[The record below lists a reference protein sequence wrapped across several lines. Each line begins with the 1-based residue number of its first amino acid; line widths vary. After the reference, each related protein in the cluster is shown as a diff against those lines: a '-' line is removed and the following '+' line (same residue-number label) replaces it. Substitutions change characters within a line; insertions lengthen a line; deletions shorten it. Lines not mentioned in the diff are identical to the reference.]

1 MNTVFDR
8 ICAGISLLFLSFSLQ
23 AEPDFRRDLIQQD
36 PEQFLE
42 LALQQSEQLS
52 SVYWLEVS
60 YAHLLLHQQENAL
73 NSIEKAIQLARLL
86 DDQPL
91 YQAQLYRT
99 KAEIFGRLYRN
110 TQLGIEALLTAKSWL
125 ERLPERDSQFER
137 AEVYESLAQAY
148 HQAGDYSLSVSYAH
162 KSLDLSLRPE
172 QQLNAHFLLGR
183 LHLQMDKI
191 NLAFDHFTRAKA
203 LATELNIDRA
213 FPLLD
218 LRFGLGYQKIGL
230 YELALHYYALA
241 KDGFSS
247 TPQHRNYINTLLKIA
262 SLQLQQ
268 SLISEHTLDYIQQ
281 ALNFSHQINDV
292 MSIAEATFY
301 LGQWHLSQGNI
312 TAATQEFEQALSIF
326 SQINNQQMETEVL
339 LAMAELYHMEQLPE
353 SAQGLLTQIHIDL
366 NDANFALYLR
376 YRYAE
381 LAAELAAWQGDW
393 VNAYHFSQQARKLRF
408 DDLREQHNLKLD
420 YLQMMPPQTSHSEP
434 PETPE
439 RSSWQYQLM
448 SAMLLLLSLSL
459 FWLYLKLRAHPP
471 LPSQMIFSRQW
482 IQFSDKLVAEQ
493 RRKKPL
499 YLMAVT
505 LRGCQHYKQQHG
517 EIQLRR
523 VLISL
528 LQSLKLPQII
538 QLAIHSDVLWLGL
551 SCKASELPA
560 LQSKV
565 LCQLAQQR
573 VLLQPQPQLQTLIL
587 PLQDLLGKGWQ
598 KQHIQSLRE
607 AVWLSW
613 YLAEQLNPQDE
624 HIYLQL
630 NVREPQPCEWMTENI
645 RQDILNALQLGAIE
659 LWQQD
664 QLLNPQ
670 LQELIEAPA
679 LPADE

>member
-1 MNTVFDR
+1 MKTVFDR
-8 ICAGISLLFLSFSLQ
+8 ICATIGLLCLSFALQ
-23 AEPDFRRDLIQQD
+23 AEPDFRRNLIQQD

-42 LALQQSEQLS
+42 RALQQSDQHS

-60 YAHLLLHQQENAL
+60 YAHLLLHQQESAL

-99 KAEIFGRLYRN
+99 KADIVGRLYRN
-110 TQLGIEALLTAKSWL
+110 TQLGIEALLMAESWL
-125 ERLPERDSQFER
+125 EKLPEQDSQFER

-148 HQAGDYSLSVSYAH
+148 HQAGDYARSVSYAH
-162 KSLDLSLRPE
+162 KSLELAQRPE

-191 NLAFDHFTRAKA
+191 NLAFDHFTRARD
-203 LATELNIDRA
+203 LATELNIVRA
-213 FPLLD
+213 YPLLD

-230 YELALHYYALA
+230 YELALHYFTLA
-241 KDGFSS
+241 KDGFSD
-247 TPQHRNYINTLLKIA
+247 TPQQRNYINTLLRIA
-262 SLQLQQ
+262 SIQLQQ
-268 SLISEHTLDYIQQ
+268 NLISEHTLDYIQQ
-281 ALNFSHQINDV
+281 ALSFSHQINDV

-301 LGQWHLSQGNI
+301 LGQWHLSQGN
-312 TAATQEFEQALSIF
+312 TEAATEEFEHSLSIF

-339 LAMAELYHMEQLPE
+339 LAMAELYHLEQLPE
-353 SAQGLLTQIHIDL
+353 SAQGVLAQIHIDL
-366 NDANFALYLR
+366 NDSNLALYLR

-381 LAAELAAWQGDW
+381 LAAELAAWQNDW
-393 VNAYHFSQQARKLRF
+393 ANAYYFSEQARKLRF
-408 DDLREQHNLKLD
+408 DDLREQHNLKMD
-420 YLQMMPPQTSHSEP
+420 YLQMRQPPIEHVEQ
-434 PETPE
+434 PEASPL
-439 RSSWQYQLM
+439 SSWTLQLM
-448 SAMLLLLSLSL
+448 VVVLALLSFSL
-459 FWLYLKLRAHPP
+459 LWVYLKLRAHPP

-551 SCKASELPA
+551 SCEESELPA

-573 VLLQPQPQLQTLIL
+573 QLLQPQPQLQTLIL
-587 PLQDLLGKGWQ
+587 PLQDLLGNGWQ

-613 YLAEQLNPQDE
+613 YLAEQLNRPDE

-630 NVREPQPCEWMTENI
+630 KVREQQPCEWMTENI
-645 RQDILNALQLGAIE
+645 RQDILNALQLGTIE

-664 QLLNPQ
+664 QSLNPQ
-670 LQELIEAPA
+670 LQELLETPVQAS
-679 LPADE
+679 DE